1 MNYEENVISCLHAFT
16 FYLIYTVLYQMQ
28 NMLNSFFFHQRE
40 YCLLIC
46 PSPRISSAGT
56 VQQAPLMHLY

>member
-1 MNYEENVISCLHAFT
+1 MNYEENIISCLHAFT

-40 YCLLIC
+40 YCVYSSVLLLE
-46 PSPRISSAGT
+46 SA
-56 VQQAPLMHLY
+56 QLELFNKPH